1 MNVTNT
7 GFVGEDVVMIV
18 AAWTRLKGVGWG
30 GEVFDKTSEVWTV
43 SKRKITHNSFN
54 KTTLN
59 VD

>member
-1 MNVTNT
+1 
-7 GFVGEDVVMIV
+7 MIV